1 MTNEERKV
9 IIRLVRDDGKE
20 FLINGGDWKIPSDGL
35 SGFGSLDNEI
45 SMNSNAFGDGDQFV
59 SERLGSKDRTV
70 KCCVAKMKNN
80 AILRSKAKAFFT
92 FKHTYKMYVQYMSQ
106 NTYWCEGRLYMLA
119 LSEGNIYK
127 PVELQFT
134 ILSENPYWKSYDN
147 FGKNI
152 ASVIPMAGFPYMC
165 SSKGIPTGVYSYA
178 KEVVVHNDGDIATS
192 VKAVFRASGD
202 VTNPKLVVNNKYVRV
217 LTTLVADDK
226 LIIDFTPQIVS
237 ITKNGVNIIGATDR
251 QSDLTEMELN
261 VGANVIGY
269 GADNGD
275 NNVDVS
281 IYYNQL
287 YGVI

>member
-1 MTNEERKV
+1 MTNGEKIV
-9 IIRLVRDDGKE
+9 KIRVVRDDNKE
-20 FLINGGDWKIPSDGL
+20 FVIDGGDFRIPSDGL
-35 SGFGSLDNEI
+35 SGFGSLENQI
-45 SMNSNAFGDGDQFV
+45 SKNSNAFGDGDQFT

-70 KCCVAKMKNN
+70 KCRVANVQNN
-80 AILRSKAKAFFT
+80 AILRSKAKAFFVY
-92 FKHTYKMYVQYMSQ
+92 KHTYKMYVQYMSK
-106 NTYWCEGRLYMLA
+106 NTYWCEGKLYKLA
-119 LSEGNIYK
+119 LSEDNIYK
-127 PVELQFT
+127 PVTLQFT
-134 ILSENPYWKSYDN
+134 ILSESPYWKSYDN

-165 SSKGIPTGVYSYA
+165 TSSGIPTGVYSFD
-178 KEVVVHNDGDIATS
+178 KKVVVHNDGDIATN

-202 VTNPKLVVNNKYVRV
+202 VANPKLVVNDKYVRV
-217 LTTLVADDK
+217 LTTLVADDE
-226 LIIDFTPQIVS
+226 LIIDFTPQIVR

-261 VGANVIGY
+261 VGANIIGY

-281 IYYNQL
+281 IYYNKL

>member
-1 MTNEERKV
+1 MNEDKKV

-20 FLINGGDWKIPSDGL
+20 ILLNGGDFRIPSNGL
-35 SGFGSLDNEI
+35 SGFGSLENEI
-45 SMNSNAFGDGDQFV
+45 SKNANAFGDGDQFT

-70 KCCVAKMKNN
+70 KAKVANVNNN
-80 AILRSKAKAFFT
+80 AMLRAKAKAFFT

-106 NTYWCEGRLYMLA
+106 NTYWCEGKLYKFA
-119 LSEGNIYK
+119 LSEGNVYK

-134 ILSENPYWKSYDN
+134 ILSESPYWKSFDN

-165 SSKGIPTGVYSYA
+165 TSKGIPTGVYSYA
-178 KEVVVHNDGDIATS
+178 KEVVVHNDGDVATN

-202 VTNPKLVVNNKYVRV
+202 VTNPKLVVNDKYVRV
-217 LTTLVADDK
+217 LTTLVAEDE
-226 LIIDFTPQIVS
+226 LIIDFTPQIVR

-281 IYYNQL
+281 IYYNKL

>member
-1 MTNEERKV
+1 MNEDKKV

-20 FLINGGDWKIPSDGL
+20 FIINGGDFRIPSDGL
-35 SGFGSLDNEI
+35 SGFGSLENEI
-45 SMNSNAFGDGDQFV
+45 SKSANAFGDGDQFT

-70 KCCVAKMKNN
+70 KCKVANVNN
-80 AILRSKAKAFFT
+80 NSILRSKAKAFFVY
-92 FKHTYKMYVQYMSQ
+92 KHTYKMYVQYMSK
-106 NTYWCEGRLYMLA
+106 NTYWCEGSLYKLQ

-127 PVELQFT
+127 PVTLQFT
-134 ILSENPYWKSYDN
+134 LMSESPYWNSYDN

-152 ASVIPMAGFPYMC
+152 ASVIPMAGFPYM
-165 SSKGIPTGVYSYA
+165 STTKGIPTGVYAYN
-178 KEVVVHNDGDIATS
+178 KEVVVVNDGDIATN

-202 VTNPKLVVNNKYVRV
+202 VTNPKLVINNKYVRV
-217 LTTLVADDK
+217 LTHLKAEDE
-226 LIIDFTPQIVS
+226 LIIDFTPQIVR
-237 ITKNGVNIIGATDR
+237 ITKNGLNIIGSTDR
-251 QSDLTEMELN
+251 QSDLTEMELV

-281 IYYNQL
+281 IYYNKQ